1 MIKFIK
7 KLIYSKIPLIGRLY
21 GAIFNKKGFYT
32 FSGWGLTTTA
42 SFPPWIN
49 ISNNKEDLNNIFLEI
64 DKTLRKK
71 LKSNQFIATEH
82 LGFKKLEHHDDRLDY
97 LKWRHYLI
105 FISTLY
111 AAQLTKS
118 KNKILVECGAA
129 DGISA
134 FYAINALKRKK
145 IDFKCYL
152 YDSWGP
158 MKKKFL
164 NKIELKS
171 FKENKYNFL
180 NFEIIKKN
188 YKSEKKVEFIKG
200 YLPSTLKNKNLK
212 NISWLSIDLNSA
224 KPTIDVLN
232 HFYNKIE
239 IGGIIILDDYGGA
252 GYIETKKA
260 VDKFFQN
267 KKSIVFQ
274 LPTGQ
279 AIIQKS

>member
-1 MIKFIK
+1 MIKFLK
-7 KLIYSKIPLIGRLY
+7 WLIYSKIPLFGRLY

-32 FSGWGLTTTA
+32 FSGWGLTTTS
-42 SFPPWIN
+42 SFPPWVN
-49 ISNNKEDLNNIFLEI
+49 IPNNKKDINNIFLEI

-82 LGFKKLEHHDDRLDY
+82 LKFKKLEDHDARLDY
-97 LKWRHYLI
+97 LKWRHYII
-105 FISTLY
+105 FVSTLY
-111 AAQLTKS
+111 AARLTKS

-134 FYAINALKRKK
+134 FYAINALKKKK
-145 IDFKCYL
+145 IGFKCYL
-152 YDSWGP
+152 YDSWSP
-158 MKKKFL
+158 MKKEFL
-164 NKIELKS
+164 NNIELKS
-171 FKENKYNFL
+171 FENNKYNFL

-188 YKSEKKVEFIKG
+188 YKGEKKVQFIKG
-200 YLPSTLKNKNLK
+200 YIPTTLKNKILK
-212 NISWLSIDLNSA
+212 KITWLSIDLNSA

-232 HFYNKIE
+232 HFYDKIE
-239 IGGIIILDDYGGA
+239 TGGIIILDDYGGG

-260 VDKFFQN
+260 VDKFFQDKN
-267 KKSIVFQ
+267 TIVFQ